1 MSITTNLQ
9 LKMTNQSPTDCS
21 TNHLQMKKEKKE
33 KRNLSKKR
41 KHDTKA
47 RHSSQALVSSI
58 ILLLLG
64 PSGS

>member
-1 MSITTNLQ
+1 LCIGGIGS
-9 LKMTNQSPTDCS
+9 CRVGG
-21 TNHLQMKKEKKE
+21 KKRKE

-47 RHSSQALVSSI
+47 RHSSQALISSI
-58 ILLLLG
+58 ILLLG